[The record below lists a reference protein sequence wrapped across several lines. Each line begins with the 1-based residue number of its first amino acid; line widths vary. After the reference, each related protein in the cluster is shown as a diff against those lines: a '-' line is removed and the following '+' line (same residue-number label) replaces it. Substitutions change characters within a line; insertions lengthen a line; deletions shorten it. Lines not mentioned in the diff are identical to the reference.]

1 MTDYEKLVSVFEN
14 SDCTFVLSKNLNSFE
29 VISRNSIGSI
39 CYVFNAEGKLV
50 HMYYNGGI
58 IWNLM

>member
-1 MTDYEKLVSVFEN
+1 MTDYEKLLSVFED
-14 SDCTFVLSKNLNSFE
+14 SSCTSVLSKNLNSFE

-50 HMYYNGGI
+50 HMYYQGVI
-58 IWNLM
+58 K